1 MIRLPSFSGSLRP
14 LAWSSFLVL
23 VAVPLSCAPA
33 TTTETSTP
41 MDSGSNAPAPPSF
54 VGKLDTNVIMGSDA
68 DWDPGQAYAEGLAES
83 GDESGRSDAEPV
95 PVAAEGIPPVETIVD
110 SNSTE
115 LVLPVKSSEPSLL
128 PLPLLEV
135 DRALAGLA
143 AEADDPVAYE
153 FVRSMLP
160 LLAVEGVG
168 RDDLAFQPSSEDLLA
183 DEVEM
188 LEAVGEFATN
198 IRSELASG
206 SSARDAL
213 IDRLTTLLQRL
224 RNESSLRMGRVE
236 LCTSIAGFGD
246 VDVFSR
252 RMSAGQDAQF
262 LVYAEL
268 NGLDWTPKADGRV
281 GWEIRYRLQ
290 LHQLSD
296 GMVIDPGVES
306 GIADTLVAAV
316 DDNYLWIRYE
326 LPASDLNA
334 GRYVL
339 KLSIREPSTGR
350 EDERSI
356 EIDLLPGRLLGR
368 RSSVGG
374 S

>member
-1 MIRLPSFSGSLRP
+1 MG
-14 LAWSSFLVL
+14 
-23 VAVPLSCAPA
+23 
-33 TTTETSTP
+33 
-41 MDSGSNAPAPPSF
+41 SGSNVPARQSF
-54 VGKLDTNVIMGSDA
+54 AGKLDTNVVMGSEA

-83 GDESGRSDAEPV
+83 GNGSGLSEVESISAAAEPT
-95 PVAAEGIPPVETIVD
+95 PPVETIIE
-110 SNSTE
+110 STSGE
-115 LVLPVKSSEPSLL
+115 VLL
-128 PLPLLEV
+128 PAPLQPSPLPIPLLEV
-135 DRALAGLA
+135 DRALARLA

-160 LLAVEGVG
+160 LLALDGVG
-168 RDDLAFQPSSEDLLA
+168 RDDLAFQPSSEELLA

-188 LEAVGEFATN
+188 LEAVAEFATD
-198 IRSELASG
+198 ISSELASG

-213 IDRLTTLLQRL
+213 IARLSTLLQRL

-246 VDVFSR
+246 VDVFSH
-252 RMSAGQDAQF
+252 RMPAGQDAQF

-290 LHQLSD
+290 LRQLSD

-356 EIDLLPGRLLGR
+356 EIDLLPDRLLS
-368 RSSVGG
+368 RSVSVGG